1 MTVPAS
7 VSSACRVTVVTP
19 HARVD
24 VALPLGSTLVELIPQ
39 LIRLSGAESLA
50 QADNPGWLLSRLGG
64 APMPLGLTVTAAGI
78 RDGDVLYL
86 NPKERRMAP
95 LLFDDVVDAI
105 ASAAENRDGAWGS
118 KAAYRAGMA
127 GAAIVF
133 FGAAV
138 LLLRGMWGS
147 PFASIGVAALAVVLL
162 VGGGALARAYGDA
175 EAGAV
180 CALTGVPVA
189 GLAGLL
195 VFGTHTLSLGAAE
208 VATALA
214 AITVYGALAVVA
226 VAYRLPWFLGVTAAA
241 LIGALAAA
249 VPLIATVAAE
259 GSAAV
264 AIALATALAAV
275 APMLSLRLAK
285 LPLPTVPT
293 DMDSFREKE
302 KPTLGQSVLDQTA
315 QAEALLAGLLSAF
328 GLVVLG
334 SVVVLLRGENVGQAA
349 LVGVVGVVW
358 LLRSRSYSG
367 TLPRVV
373 FVVTGLAVLACLG
386 AWLAL
391 STLSTAML
399 IGAGVLAVSGVICV
413 GYANRAVRGRQS
425 PYWSRLL
432 DVAEFIGLIA
442 IIPLA
447 GEVLGLYA
455 ALRSAI

>member
-1 MTVPAS
+1 MTFPAS

-19 HARVD
+19 QARVD

-64 APMPLGLTVTAAGI
+64 APMPMGLTVTAAGI

-86 NPKERRMAP
+86 NPKQRRMAP

-105 ASAAENRDGAWGS
+105 ASAAENRDGAWGA
-118 KAAYRAGMA
+118 KAAYRAGLT
-127 GAAIVF
+127 GAALVF
-133 FGAAV
+133 VGAAF
-138 LLLRGMWGS
+138 LLLRGLWGS
-147 PFASIGVAALAVVLL
+147 PFASVGVAALAVLLL

-175 EAGAV
+175 DAGAV
-180 CALTGVPVA
+180 CALAGIPVA

-195 VFGTHTLSLGAAE
+195 VFGAHTLSLGAAE

-214 AITVYGALAVVA
+214 AITVYGALTVVVIA
-226 VAYRLPWFLGVTAAA
+226 HRLPWFLGITVAA

-249 VPLIATVAAE
+249 VPLISHVAAE
-259 GSAAV
+259 GSAAIAV
-264 AIALATALAAV
+264 ALATALAAT

-315 QAEALLAGLLSAF
+315 QAEALLGGLLAAF

-334 SVVVLLRGENVGQAA
+334 GVLVLLRGENVGQAA
-349 LVGVVGVVW
+349 LAGVVGLAW

-373 FVVTGLAVLACLG
+373 FVVSGLAVLTCLC

-391 STLSTAML
+391 SGQRTAML
-399 IGAGVLAVSGVICV
+399 IGAGVLAVSGAICV
-413 GYANRAVRGRQS
+413 SYAGRSVRGKQS

-432 DVAEFIGLIA
+432 DVAEFISLIA

-447 GEVLGLYA
+447 GEVVGLYA
-455 ALRSAI
+455 ALRGAL

>member
-1 MTVPAS
+1 MTLPAS
-7 VSSACRVTVVTP
+7 VTSACRVTVVTP
-19 HARVD
+19 QARVD

-50 QADNPGWLLSRLGG
+50 QADNPGWVLSRLGG
-64 APMPLGLTVTAAGI
+64 APMPLGLTITAAGI

-105 ASAAENRDGAWGS
+105 ANAAENRDGAWGP

-127 GAAIVF
+127 GAAVVLV
-133 FGAAV
+133 GAAF
-138 LLLRGMWGS
+138 LLLRGMWAS
-147 PFASIGVAALAVVLL
+147 PFASVGVAALAVLLL

-175 EAGAV
+175 DAGAV
-180 CALTGVPVA
+180 CALVGVPVA

-195 VFGTHTLSLGAAE
+195 VFGSHTLALGTAE

-214 AITVYGALAVVA
+214 AITVYGALAVVV
-226 VAYRLPWFLGVTAAA
+226 VAYRLPWFLGVTVAA
-241 LIGALAAA
+241 LLGALAAA
-249 VPLIATVAAE
+249 VPLIADVAAQ
-259 GSAAV
+259 GSAAIAV
-264 AIALATALAAV
+264 ALATALAAV

-302 KPTLGQSVLDQTA
+302 KPTLGPSVLDQTA

-328 GLVVLG
+328 GLVLLG
-334 SVVVLLRGENVGQAA
+334 GVVVLLRGDNVAQAG

-373 FVVTGLAVLACLG
+373 FVVAGLAVLACLG

-391 STLSTAML
+391 STQREAML
-399 IGAGVLAVSGVICV
+399 IGAGVLAVSGLICV
-413 GYANRAVRGRQS
+413 SYAKRAVRGKQS

-432 DVAEFIGLIA
+432 DVAEFLGLIA

-447 GEVLGLYA
+447 GEVVGLYA
-455 ALRSAI
+455 ALRGAL

>member
-19 HARVD
+19 QARVD

-64 APMPLGLTVTAAGI
+64 APMPLGMTPTAAGI

-105 ASAAENRDGAWGS
+105 ASAAENRDGTWGA

-127 GAAIVF
+127 GAAVVF
-133 FGAAV
+133 IGAAF
-138 LLLRGMWGS
+138 LLLRGLWGS
-147 PFASIGVAALAVVLL
+147 PFASVGVAALAVLLL

-175 EAGAV
+175 DAGAV
-180 CALTGVPVA
+180 CALVGVPVA

-195 VFGTHTLSLGAAE
+195 VFGTHTLALGAAE

-214 AITVYGALAVVA
+214 AITVYGALAVV
-226 VAYRLPWFLGVTAAA
+226 VVGSRLPWFLGITVAA
-241 LIGALAAA
+241 LLGALAGA
-249 VPLIATVAAE
+249 VPLIGDVAAE
-259 GSAAV
+259 GSAAI

-302 KPTLGQSVLDQTA
+302 KPTLGPSVLDQTG
-315 QAEALLAGLLSAF
+315 QAEALLCGLLGAF

-334 SVVVLLRGENVGQAA
+334 AVAVLLRGSDTAQAA
-349 LVGVVGVVW
+349 LVGTVGVVW

-367 TLPRVV
+367 TRPRVV
-373 FVVTGLAVLACLG
+373 FVVTGLAVLVCLG
-386 AWLAL
+386 GWLAL
-391 STLSTAML
+391 SPDRTATL
-399 IGAGVLAVSGVICV
+399 IGAGVLAAAGAICV
-413 GYANRAVRGRQS
+413 SYASRAVRGKQS

-447 GEVLGLYA
+447 GEVVGLYA
-455 ALRSAI
+455 ALRGAL